1 MPKDSLT
8 GENYEFP
15 RGVTVVKVD
24 GTILHFASSKNRKN
38 HEMKRRKLKWVL
50 KMKKSKKDVAGDI
63 MAESVSEAEHA
74 KEMKE
79 AEKSAGK
86 KK

>member
-15 RGVTVVKVD
+15 RGVTVVQTD

-38 HEMKRRKLKWVL
+38 YFMKRRKLHWVN
-50 KMKKSKKDVAGDI
+50 KGK
-63 MAESVSEAEHA
+63 A
-74 KEMKE
+74 KRVVQ
-79 AEKSAGK
+79 
-86 KK
+86 